1 MTNFEGIH
9 SVVKFM
15 AIVKEPSKRSK
26 SVPGVRID
34 SNLAALVLRG
44 TAKVIPI
51 VHFTY
56 GLSLTMVPLN
66 INPKAD
72 A

>member
-1 MTNFEGIH
+1 
-9 SVVKFM
+9 M
-15 AIVKEPSKRSK
+15 AIVKEPSKRSE

-34 SNLAALVLRG
+34 SNLAALVLRA

-51 VHFTY
+51 VHFIY
-56 GLSLTMVPLN
+56 GLSLTIVPLS